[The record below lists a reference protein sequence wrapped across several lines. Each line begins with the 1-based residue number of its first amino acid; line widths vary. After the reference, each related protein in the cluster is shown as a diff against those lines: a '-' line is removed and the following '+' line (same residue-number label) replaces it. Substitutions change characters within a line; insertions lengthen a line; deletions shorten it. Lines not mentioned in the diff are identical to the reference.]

1 AASIAAKVVRDKIMD
16 ELAEEFPGYGWERN
30 RGYGTREHMAALEK
44 LGPTPY
50 HRRSFAPVR
59 RLLK

>member
-1 AASIAAKVVRDKIMD
+1 MKN
-16 ELAEEFPGYGWERN
+16 LAQEYPGYGWERN
-30 RGYGTREHMAALEK
+30 VGYGTAEHLAALRE

-59 RLLK
+59 KVCEAKNSRSIV